1 MPYCIYL
8 RKSRADTELERLGEG
23 ETLARHKRTLLS
35 LAKSKSY
42 AIGEIYEEIVSGE
55 TIAARPQM
63 QRLLS
68 DVEQGRWDGVLV
80 MELERLARGDSID
93 QGIVAQTFRITGT
106 LIITPNKVY
115 NPLNEFDEEYFEFGL
130 FMSRREYKTINR
142 RLQAG
147 RIASVKEG
155 NYIGSAA
162 PFGYNKVRLD
172 NGKGFTLEENDES
185 PYVKMIFDWY
195 VNSGMTAG
203 KIAEKLTLM
212 GVTPKK
218 GGSHFPTE
226 SVRDILRNR
235 LYTGKITW
243 NWRPVKKTVE
253 HGMVKRSRPRNDESD
268 MIIVDGLHPALISEE
283 LYEAA
288 QERTGLNPRVAVSRE
303 LVNPFAHVMVCKG
316 CGSAIIRKPS
326 KKNPDYLICPNKY
339 CGVSSAPFDIVEKQV
354 LERLAEICGKLK
366 LQSDKVNKSQDA
378 PNTLQIDKIEK
389 ELTKLKDQQ
398 NKLYDLLEQGI
409 YSQEIF
415 LERQQVLNEKRSSM
429 QKELVELRGRIP
441 VPVDYTGI
449 IASIEKLLS
458 EYATLGAAEKN
469 SLLCSCVRKITY
481 YRDKSN
487 RYDQKPVSMEIELKV

>member
-8 RKSRADTELERLGEG
+8 RKSRADADLERMGEG
-23 ETLARHKRTLLS
+23 ETLARHKRVLLS
-35 LAKSKSY
+35 LAQAKNY
-42 AIGEIYEEIVSGE
+42 AVSEIYEEIVSGE

-162 PFGYNKVRLD
+162 PFGYDKVRKD
-172 NGKGFTLEENDES
+172 RGYTLAENDES

-195 VNSGMTAG
+195 VNEGLTAG
-203 KIAEKLTLM
+203 KIADRLTRL
-212 GVTPKK
+212 GVEPKK

-235 LYTGKITW
+235 LYTGKVTW
-243 NWRPVKKTVE
+243 NWRPVKKTVRD
-253 HGMVKRSRPRNDESD
+253 GQVNKSRPRNAQED
-268 MIIVDGLHPALISEE
+268 MIISEGRHPALISEE

-288 QERTGLNPRVAVSRE
+288 QKKTGSNPRVAVTHD
-303 LVNPFAHVMVCKG
+303 LVNPFAGMLFCKG
-316 CGSAIIRKPS
+316 CGRAMIYRPNKSA
-326 KKNPDYLICPNKY
+326 DYLICPNKY
-339 CGVSSAPFDIVEKQV
+339 CEISSAPFEVVERVILGQ
-354 LERLAEICGKLK
+354 LEEICGELRLQQDKQEKTNTDMVDIRVAKL
-366 LQSDKVNKSQDA
+366 
-378 PNTLQIDKIEK
+378 EK
-389 ELTKLKDQQ
+389 ELSKAKEQQ
-398 NKLYDLLEQGI
+398 NRLYDLLEQGI
-409 YSQEIF
+409 YTQEIF
-415 LERQQVLNEKRSSM
+415 LERQKVLNDKCRALKDELITTRATLPEVVDRSA
-429 QKELVELRGRIP
+429 V
-441 VPVDYTGI
+441 
-449 IASIEKLLS
+449 IASIEHLLTD
-458 EYATLGAAEKN
+458 YRTLSVTAKN
-469 SLLCSCVRKITY
+469 DMLHNCVRSISY
-481 YRDKSN
+481 YREKSN
-487 RYDQKPVSMEIELKV
+487 RHHQKPVLIDVELML